1 MKSLQRA
8 NRAPYGWV
16 AALVIGLTPGAAV
29 AAPPPSP
36 ETASEIERALSVP
49 GGAQPGLRLRGGP
62 GSGGSGVGK
71 LRGPAG
77 IVDDPAASGAAPISA
92 PAAPVS
98 RSVDTLDYPVLV
110 RERPKIAAL
119 IHFDPNSARI
129 RDDAF
134 KLLNEYAK
142 ALKSQALAGAVLVI
156 AGHTDAVGSDQ
167 RNLQLSRQRAQA
179 VRAYLV
185 ERGVAPDRLIAKGY
199 GEAYPVASND
209 TEADRELNRRSEFI
223 RVDGPATGDP

>member
-1 MKSLQRA
+1 MIAFRRGNPFA
-8 NRAPYGWV
+8 YGWI
-16 AALVIGLTPGAAV
+16 AGLLIGLESGAVV
-29 AAPPPSP
+29 AAPPATP

-62 GSGGSGVGK
+62 SSGSPDVGR

-77 IVDDPAASGAAPISA
+77 IVDDPANPGAATPSA
-92 PAAPVS
+92 PAPVS
-98 RSVDTLDYPVLV
+98 RSMDTLDYPTLV
-110 RERPKIAAL
+110 RDRPKVAAL

-142 ALKSQALAGAVLVI
+142 ALKSPALADAVLVI
-156 AGHTDAVGSDQ
+156 AGHTDSVGSDQ
-167 RNLQLSRQRAQA
+167 RNLKLSQERAQA
-179 VRAYLV
+179 VRDYLV
-185 ERGVAPDRLIAKGY
+185 ERGIAPDRLIAKGY

-209 TEADRELNRRSEFI
+209 TEADRERNRRSEFI
-223 RVDGPATGDP
+223 RVDGPATGAP